1 MEENGEASSVFPL
14 PQHYKGSNHGRK
26 INNTVHRHI
35 HADVFPQD
43 TQTLAMHTRTN
54 CQVDEAGVKL
64 EDFQP
69 NIHPREYPS
78 LTPKHVNE
86 LIVST

>member
-1 MEENGEASSVFPL
+1 MEESEEVPSVFPL

-35 HADVFPQD
+35 NADVYPQD

-54 CQVDEAGVKL
+54 CQVDEADVKL
-64 EDFQP
+64 ADFQP
-69 NIHPREYPS
+69 
-78 LTPKHVNE
+78 KHSPQRITFTE
-86 LIVST
+86 TKTCQ